1 MSTGKTKQTF
11 VEAEQAAQSDGG
23 ERGGAE
29 WQEAGWFQ
37 PEPLLRESDDPAPFP
52 LDALPPV
59 AREAA
64 TAMATAFEAAPAL
77 AGQCVMA
84 AIVSAGQAHADV
96 YDPATGSTK
105 PTCQKFLLIARSGD
119 RKSTCDGVAFR
130 AFEIFE
136 GELGEVAER
145 EARDFRINLEVF
157 ERMKRNAAPKR
168 AASRQEIRAALL
180 ALGDPPQRPPGPKML
195 CSEPTF
201 EGLVKQLHEEQPS
214 AVIASGEAGT
224 FFGGFAMSE
233 DHRLKTA
240 AGLSKLWDNGTAK
253 RTRASE
259 RLNLNGRRV
268 SLHLLSQPGATAAFL
283 ADEVLRSQGLH
294 SRLLVS
300 WPNRP
305 HRTGKPRT
313 TLALTARMD
322 AFQAAVLSML
332 RRPMNT
338 TPGRDGGL
346 ELAPPVYRLSPTA
359 DAVWA
364 EWCAEIET
372 GQNDGERLAHVCDLT
387 NKAGEIALRLAASLA
402 CFENKPGD
410 LNVTEDQTRR
420 AVRLSRFYV
429 TEKLR
434 LFDAGQ
440 ADPETVKTWALMLRI
455 VEKKWTEVSAGDCV
469 KWKLPGC
476 PTSDDAT
483 RRLGTLDRLGWLRHR
498 TRTVDDS
505 KRGRPRGARFE
516 VHPEAAT
523 HAERMR
529 ERLGNIGEMGA
540 YSAEPETPEGFADST
555 DIAEGGTPSAPGD
568 EGADLCGP
576 ETFPS
581 RRGAGDHAER
591 RPRGKAA
598 SAAESHGRVAGDL
611 EGEQDRG
618 VGAAPEP

>member
-1 MSTGKTKQTF
+1 MSTNATKQTF
-11 VEAEQAAQSDGG
+11 AEAEQAVLGDGSEG
-23 ERGGAE
+23 ETAAHE
-29 WQEAGWFQ
+29 EAGWPD
-37 PEPLLRESDDPAPFP
+37 PEPLLREGDDPAPFP
-52 LDALPPV
+52 LDALPPM

-64 TAMATAFEAAPAL
+64 TSMATAFEAAPTL

-84 AIVSAGQAHADV
+84 AIVSAGQAQADV
-96 YDPATGSTK
+96 HDPATGSTK
-105 PTCQKFLLIARSGD
+105 PTSQMFLLIARSGD

-136 GELGEVAER
+136 AELGEVAER

-157 ERMKRNAAPKR
+157 DRMKRNAAPKR

-180 ALGDPPQRPPGPKML
+180 ALGDPPPRPPGPKMV

-224 FFGGFAMSE
+224 FCGGFAMSE

-259 RLNLNGRRV
+259 RINLNGRRV
-268 SLHLLSQPGATAAFL
+268 SLHLLSQPGATATFL

-294 SRLLVS
+294 SRLLIA

-305 HRTGKPRT
+305 RRTGRPRT
-313 TLALTARMD
+313 TPALTANMK
-322 AFQAAVLSML
+322 AFEAGVLAVL
-332 RRPMNT
+332 RRPVNS
-338 TPGRDGGL
+338 TPAHDGGL
-346 ELAPPVYRLSPTA
+346 ELAPPVYKLSPAA
-359 DAVWA
+359 DAAWA

-387 NKAGEIALRLAASLA
+387 NKAGEISLRLAASLA
-402 CFENKPGD
+402 CFENKQGD
-410 LNVTEDQTRR
+410 LGVTEDQVRR
-420 AVRLSRFYV
+420 AVKLSRFYV
-429 TEKLR
+429 AEKLR
-434 LFDAGQ
+434 LFDGGQ

-455 VEKKWTEVSAGDCV
+455 VEKRWAEVSAGDCV

-483 RRLGTLDRLGWLRHR
+483 RRLGTLDRLGWLRRRPR
-498 TRTVDDS
+498 TADDA

-516 VHPEAAT
+516 VHPAAT
-523 HAERMR
+523 THVAQMR
-529 ERLGNIGEMGA
+529 ERLGNIGEMGIDLA
-540 YSAEPETPEGFADST
+540 KPHAPARFTDSP
-555 DIAEGGTPSAPGD
+555 DIAEGVTA
-568 EGADLCGP
+568 
-576 ETFPS
+576 
-581 RRGAGDHAER
+581 
-591 RPRGKAA
+591 
-598 SAAESHGRVAGDL
+598 
-611 EGEQDRG
+611 
-618 VGAAPEP
+618 